1 MSLFAAQKGLKA
13 FAAKGKVELQAQDD
27 AIEAI
32 ARKVIKLISTED
44 KIEITSPKEILLTAG
59 GSQLKI
65 NGDGIFTTTGGKFES
80 KAGQHS
86 FVGGAKVSYEVP
98 ELPCSSTFSN
108 RLDIY
113 NLFWASDF
121 NQLSYKAFIP
131 ETNAFIAGVID
142 EHGRTGKINTSD
154 PTKVQV
160 LVGSDGE
167 WGLRVES
174 FDEDD
179 FSIDKNVNGENLE
192 INHNENNK
200 D

>member
-1 MSLFAAQKGLKA
+1 
-13 FAAKGKVELQAQDD
+13 
-27 AIEAI
+27 
-32 ARKVIKLISTED
+32 VIKLISTED
-44 KIEITSPKEILLTAG
+44 KIEITSPKEIVLTAG

-65 NGDGIFTTTGGKFES
+65 NGDGIFATTGGKFES

-131 ETNAFIAGVID
+131 ETNVFIAGVID

-160 LVGSDGE
+160 LVGSDDE